1 MDIQKAVREAGVVG
15 AGGAGFPT
23 HVKLESKVDYVLA
36 NGAECEPLLHKDAEL
51 TETYVDQ
58 VIRGMEISMEAT
70 GATEA
75 IFGIKGKRKKTVAAL
90 EEATASKGIK
100 IQLFGDYY
108 PAGDE
113 FVLVYEC
120 IGRLIPAGGI
130 PLQVGAVVHNSET
143 LYNMAEA
150 MDGRPVTEKI
160 LTVAGEVK
168 TAMSMAVPVGITLQ
182 EVIDIAG
189 GATTPDYTVFVGGL
203 MMGKIVQDLSQP
215 VTKTTGGLIVLPTDH
230 RLVQRV
236 LTPNKAMHRI
246 GKSACDQCSYCTEF
260 CPRYLLGYDVQPHK
274 VMRTLGFT
282 ASGKHNWSKWADLCC
297 SCGLCTLYSCP
308 EDLFPKEA
316 CDQAVADR
324 KEADMDRWLGPSAE
338 LKAHPM
344 EPGRHVPITA
354 LIQKLGVKNY
364 DRPAP
369 WHAINYEARKVTLP
383 LRQHLGAPAEAVVNV
398 GDQVR
403 KGQLIAEIP
412 EGKLAAR
419 IHSSNPSSR
428 ACSSPTSCATP
439 RQTWSTFPSYRLER

>member
-1 MDIQKAVREAGVVG
+1 MDILKAVRDAGVVG

-23 HVKLESKVDYVLA
+23 HVKLDTQVEYVLA

-58 VIRGMEISMEAT
+58 VLRGMEVSMKAT
-70 GATEA
+70 GADKA
-75 IFGIKGKRKKTVAAL
+75 IFGIKAKRTKAVAAL
-90 EEATASKGIK
+90 EEASSSRGIK

-120 IGRLIPAGGI
+120 TGRLIPAGGL
-130 PLQVGAVVHNSET
+130 PFQVGAVVHNSET

-150 MDGRPVTEKI
+150 MEGRPVTEKI
-160 LTVAGEVK
+160 LTVTGEVK
-168 TAMSMAVPVGITLQ
+168 TPMSMAVPVGITLQ

-189 GATTPDYTVFVGGL
+189 GATTQDYTVFVGGL
-203 MMGKIVQDLSQP
+203 MMGKIVQDLTQP
-215 VTKTTGGLIVLPTDH
+215 VTKTTGGLIVLPSDH

-324 KEADMDRWLGPSAE
+324 KEEGMERWLGPKAE

-344 EPGRHVPITA
+344 EPGRHVPIKA
-354 LIQKLGVKNY
+354 LMQKLGVKKY

-369 WHAINYEARKVTLP
+369 WHEINYPAGKVTLP
-383 LRQHLGAPAEAVVNV
+383 LSQHVGAPCQAVVKV
-398 GDQVR
+398 GDRVS
-403 KGQLIAEIP
+403 KGQVVGEIP
-412 EGKLAAR
+412 AGKLAAR
-419 IHSSNPSSR
+419 IHSSIDGMVTAVNG
-428 ACSSPTSCATP
+428 AVTIE
-439 RQTWSTFPSYRLER
+439 Q

>member
-1 MDIQKAVREAGVVG
+1 MDILTAIRDAGVVG

-23 HVKLESKVDYVLA
+23 HVKLEAQVDYVLA

-51 TETYVDQ
+51 TEKNVEQ
-58 VIRGMEISMEAT
+58 VIRGIEMSMEAT
-70 GATEA
+70 GASTA
-75 IFGIKGKRKKTVAAL
+75 IFGIKAKRETTVAVL
-90 EEATASKGIK
+90 EKAIGKTGIRM
-100 IQLFGDYY
+100 QLFGDYY

-120 IGRLIPAGGI
+120 TGRLIPPGGI

-150 MDGRPVTEKI
+150 MEGRPVTRKI
-160 LTVAGEVK
+160 LTVTGEVK
-168 TAMSMAVPVGITLQ
+168 TPMSMAVPVGISLQ

-189 GATTPDYTVFVGGL
+189 GATTEDYTVFVGGL
-203 MMGKIVQDLSQP
+203 MMGKVEQDLTRP
-215 VTKTTGGLIVLPTDH
+215 VTKTTGGLIVLPSNH

-297 SCGLCTLYSCP
+297 ACGLCTLYACP

-316 CDQAVADR
+316 CDQAIADR
-324 KEADMDRWLGPSAE
+324 KKAGFERWLGPSPKIE
-338 LKAHPM
+338 AHPM
-344 EPGRHVPITA
+344 VDGRHVPIKA
-354 LIQKLGVKNY
+354 LMTKLGVKNY

-369 WHAINYEARKVTLP
+369 WHEIDYKPRSVALP
-383 LRQHLGAPAEAVVNV
+383 LSQHVGVPAVPVVTIGEKVRQGQVVA
-398 GDQVR
+398 D
-403 KGQLIAEIP
+403 IP

-419 IHSSNPSSR
+419 IHSSIDGTVAAINGAITIENIR
-428 ACSSPTSCATP
+428 K
-439 RQTWSTFPSYRLER
+439 

>member
-1 MDIQKAVREAGVVG
+1 MDIAKAVREAGVVG

-23 HVKLESKVDYVLA
+23 HVKLDAEVEYVLA

-51 TETYVDQ
+51 TEAYVDQ
-58 VIRGMEISMEAT
+58 VLRGMELSMQAT
-70 GATEA
+70 GASKA
-75 IFGIKGKRKKTVAAL
+75 IFGIKAKRTKTVAIL
-90 EEATASKGIK
+90 ESATAGSPVKL
-100 IQLFGDYY
+100 QLFGDYY

-120 IGRLIPAGGI
+120 TGRLIPAGGI

-143 LYNMAEA
+143 LFNMAEA
-150 MDGRPVTEKI
+150 MEGRPVTRKI
-160 LTVAGEVK
+160 LTVTGEVK
-168 TAMSMAVPVGITLQ
+168 NPMSLAVPVGITLQ
-182 EVIDIAG
+182 EVIEIAG
-189 GATTPDYTVFVGGL
+189 GATTHDYTVFVGGL
-203 MMGKIVQDLSQP
+203 MMGKVEQDLSKP
-215 VTKTTGGLIVLPTDH
+215 VTKTTGGLIVLPSDH

-324 KEADMDRWLGPSAE
+324 KEAGLERWLGPSTE
-338 LKAHPM
+338 IKAHPM
-344 EPGRHVPITA
+344 ESGRHVPIKA
-354 LIQKLGVKNY
+354 LMQKLGVKNY

-369 WHAINYEARKVTLP
+369 WYECTYEPKKIVLP
-383 LRQHLGAPAEAVVNV
+383 LQQHVGAPAEPVVKP
-398 GDQVR
+398 GDKVR
-403 KGQLIAEIP
+403 AGQLVADIP
-412 EGKLAAR
+412 DGKLAAR
-419 IHSSNPSSR
+419 IHSSMDGTVTEVNGSLTIES
-428 ACSSPTSCATP
+428 A
-439 RQTWSTFPSYRLER
+439 

>member
-1 MDIQKAVREAGVVG
+1 MDILKAVRDAGVVG

-23 HVKLESKVDYVLA
+23 HVKLEAQVDYVLA

-51 TETYVDQ
+51 TETFVDK
-58 VIRGMEISMEAT
+58 VIRGMEVSMEAT
-70 GATEA
+70 GATKA
-75 IFGIKGKRKKTVAAL
+75 IFGIKEKRKKAVAVL
-90 EEATASKGIK
+90 EEATSSKAIK

-120 IGRLIPAGGI
+120 TGRLIPPGGI

-143 LYNMAEA
+143 LLNMAEA
-150 MDGRPVTEKI
+150 MEGRPVTEKI
-160 LTVAGEVK
+160 LTVTGEVE
-168 TAMSMAVPVGITLQ
+168 TPMSLSVPVGITLQ

-203 MMGKIVQDLSQP
+203 MMGKIVQDLSEP
-215 VTKTTGGLIVLPTDH
+215 VTKKTGGLIVLPTDH
-230 RLVQRV
+230 RLVQRMV
-236 LTPNKAMHRI
+236 TPNKAMHRI

-297 SCGLCTLYSCP
+297 SCGLCTLYACP

-324 KEADMDRWLGPSAE
+324 KEAGIERWLGPAQE
-338 LKAHPM
+338 IKAHPM
-344 EPGRHVPITA
+344 EPGRHVPTQA
-354 LIQKLGVKNY
+354 LMQKLGVKRY
-364 DRPAP
+364 DVPAP
-369 WHAINYEARKVTLP
+369 WHTIDYDARKVTLP
-383 LRQHLGAPAEAVVNV
+383 LSQHVGAPAQAVVKA
-398 GDQVR
+398 GDKVS
-403 KGQLIAEIP
+403 KGQLIADIP

-419 IHSSNPSSR
+419 IHASIDGTVTAVNG
-428 ACSSPTSCATP
+428 AITIE
-439 RQTWSTFPSYRLER
+439 Q

>member
-1 MDIQKAVREAGVVG
+1 MDIPKAVREAGVVG

-23 HVKLESKVDYVLA
+23 HVKLDAQVDYVLA

-51 TETYVDQ
+51 TEVYADQ
-58 VIRGMEISMEAT
+58 VTRGMELSQQAT
-70 GATEA
+70 GASKA
-75 IFGIKGKRKKTVAAL
+75 IFGIKAKREKTVAIL
-90 EEATASKGIK
+90 EETAVPKGIK
-100 IQLFGDYY
+100 LQLFGDYY

-120 IGRLIPAGGI
+120 TGRLIPAGGI

-150 MDGRPVTEKI
+150 VDGRPVTRKF
-160 LTVAGEVK
+160 LTVTGEVQ
-168 TAMSMAVPVGITLQ
+168 TPMSMAVPVGITLQ
-182 EVIDIAG
+182 EAIEIAG
-189 GATTPDYTVFVGGL
+189 GPTTENYTVFVGGL

-215 VTKTTGGLIVLPTDH
+215 VTKTTGGLIVLPSEH
-230 RLVQRV
+230 RLVQRMV
-236 LTPNKAMHRI
+236 TPNKNMHRI

-316 CDQAVADR
+316 CDQAIADR
-324 KEADMDRWLGPSAE
+324 KAEGFERWLGPTKE
-338 LKAHPM
+338 ITAHPM
-344 EPGRHVPITA
+344 ESGRHVPIKA
-354 LIQKLGVKNY
+354 LMQKLGVRSY

-369 WHAINYEARKVTLP
+369 WHDISYDARKITLP
-383 LRQHLGAPAEAVVNV
+383 LSQHVGAPAEAVVKV
-398 GDQVR
+398 GDRITAGQVV
-403 KGQLIAEIP
+403 ADIP

-419 IHSSNPSSR
+419 IHSSIDGTVSAVNGSI
-428 ACSSPTSCATP
+428 TIE
-439 RQTWSTFPSYRLER
+439 Q

>member
-1 MDIQKAVREAGVVG
+1 MDIPKAVREAGVVG

-23 HVKLESKVDYVLA
+23 HVKLDSQVDYVLA

-51 TETYVDQ
+51 TEVFADQ
-58 VIRGMEISMEAT
+58 VTRGMELSQQAT
-70 GATEA
+70 GAREA
-75 IFGIKGKRKKTVAAL
+75 IFGIKAKREKAVAVL
-90 EEATASKGIK
+90 EQVAQPKGIK
-100 IQLFGDYY
+100 LQLFGDYY

-120 IGRLIPAGGI
+120 TGRLIPAGGI

-150 MDGRPVTEKI
+150 EAGRPVTRKFI
-160 LTVAGEVK
+160 TVTGEVE
-168 TAMSMAVPVGITLQ
+168 TPMSMAVPVGITLQ
-182 EVIDIAG
+182 EAIEIAG
-189 GATTPDYTVFVGGL
+189 GTTVSDYTVFVGGL
-203 MMGKIVQDLSQP
+203 MMGRIVQDLSQP
-215 VTKTTGGLIVLPTDH
+215 VTKTTGGLIVLPTEH
-230 RLVQRV
+230 RLVQRM
-236 LTPNKAMHRI
+236 LTPNKSMHRI

-297 SCGLCTLYSCP
+297 SCGLCTLYACP

-324 KEADMDRWLGPSAE
+324 KEEGIERWLGPTKE
-338 LKAHPM
+338 IKAHPM
-344 EPGRHVPITA
+344 ESGRHVPLKA
-354 LIQKLGVKNY
+354 LMQKLGVRSY

-369 WHAINYEARKVTLP
+369 WHDITYDARKITLP
-383 LRQHLGAPAEAVVNV
+383 LSQHVGAPAEAVVKV
-398 GDQVR
+398 GDRIKAGQVV
-403 KGQLIAEIP
+403 ADIP

-419 IHSSNPSSR
+419 IHSSIDGTVNAVNGSI
-428 ACSSPTSCATP
+428 TIE
-439 RQTWSTFPSYRLER
+439 Q